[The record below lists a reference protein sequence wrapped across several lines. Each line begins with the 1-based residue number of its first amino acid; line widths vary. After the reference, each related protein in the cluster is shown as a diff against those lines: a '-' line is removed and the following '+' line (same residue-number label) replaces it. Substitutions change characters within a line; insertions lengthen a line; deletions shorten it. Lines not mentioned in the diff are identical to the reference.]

1 MTAPEPP
8 AGGGQSGREE
18 PGRAVGRPRELRLAP
33 QDGDA
38 AAAPPPRASLM
49 ERGSAAAWKQVR
61 GQYTDFLPEQEAISG
76 RRHSPLATVLLIVIG
91 TFFLCFLLWAA
102 LAEVQQS
109 VAAPGQVRPDGRV
122 KIVNHA
128 EGGRVSEILVHE
140 GERVTQ
146 GEPLLRLDTEL
157 LQSEV
162 QRVTGAWQQLAAR
175 AARLEAEALDLAQIP
190 FPPGLEQQRPDLTE
204 LQRSQF
210 ENRRQVLANRRRQAD
225 NAIIQ
230 RQSEI
235 ASTQQFIASQSSGL
249 AILQNQA
256 ESLGELAGKGY
267 FPWLRYQSLERDI
280 SDRLGEISRLQQSL
294 NAARAA
300 LEEAQAQRQLV
311 DQDWTNSVY
320 DEFTA
325 ARAERDS
332 LAEQLAQLAA
342 RLRDLTV
349 TATADG
355 IVQDLRVVNI
365 GQSISPLEP
374 LMSIVPVS
382 ERLIIEARVP
392 NDDIGQ
398 VHLGQSSRV
407 KVRTYDFL
415 TYGTLEGEV
424 VRIAADA
431 SIDERTGQLFYV
443 TEIRTTKDYLGAS
456 PGQQPVT
463 PGMLV
468 DVEMQTGQK
477 SILAYLTD
485 RILATADT
493 AFTEN

>member
-1 MTAPEPP
+1 MTA
-8 AGGGQSGREE
+8 
-18 PGRAVGRPRELRLAP
+18 
-33 QDGDA
+33 
-38 AAAPPPRASLM
+38 
-49 ERGSAAAWKQVR
+49 
-61 GQYTDFLPEQEAISG
+61 
-76 RRHSPLATVLLIVIG
+76 
-91 TFFLCFLLWAA
+91 
-102 LAEVQQS
+102 
-109 VAAPGQVRPDGRV
+109 
-122 KIVNHA
+122 
-128 EGGRVSEILVHE
+128 
-140 GERVTQ
+140 
-146 GEPLLRLDTEL
+146 GEPLLLLDTEL
-157 LQSEV
+157 LQSEF
-162 QRVTGAWQQLAAR
+162 QRVTGAWQQVAAL
-175 AARLEAEALDLAQIP
+175 AARLEAEALDLPRIE
-190 FPPGLEQQRPDLTE
+190 FPGDLEQLRPDLTQ

-210 ENRRQVLANRRRQAD
+210 ENRRQVLANRRHQAENAILQRQA
-225 NAIIQ
+225 
-230 RQSEI
+230 EI
-235 ASTQQFIASQSSGL
+235 ASTEQFLSSQRSGL
-249 AILQNQA
+249 SILQDQA
-256 ESLGELAGKGY
+256 GSLRELAGKGY

-280 SDRLGEISRLQQSL
+280 SDRVGEIARLQQSL

-300 LEEAQAQRQLV
+300 LEEVRAQRRLV

-332 LAEQLAQLAA
+332 LAEQRAQLAA

-349 TATADG
+349 AATADG

-374 LMSIVPVS
+374 LMNIVPVS
-382 ERLIIEARVP
+382 EQLIIEARVP

-398 VHLGQSSRV
+398 VHLGQAARV

-424 VRIAADA
+424 TRIAADA
-431 SIDERTGQLFYV
+431 SIDERTAQQFYV
-443 TEIRTTKDYLGAS
+443 TQVRTTTDHLGPN
-456 PGQQPVT
+456 PGQQQVV

-468 DVEMQTGQK
+468 DVELRTGKK